1 MCMSDI
7 KLIIGLGNPDPE
19 YGNTYHNVGHQFIL
33 FLIKNQ
39 KLCAPN
45 STAVL
50 CAIKL
55 LKTDAYMNES
65 GACVKTALKKYKL
78 KPDQAMVAHDDS
90 DIMLGAYKMSFARN
104 AGGHRGVQNII
115 DYLKTNKFWRL
126 RIGIRPASAFP
137 ASAGKPAKK
146 WIKAE
151 KLVLKKISPADQ
163 KKLQTVFK
171 EVMEEL

>member
-1 MCMSDI
+1 MNGI

-19 YGNTYHNVGHQFIL
+19 YIATYHNVGHQFIL

-39 KLCAPN
+39 EMCAPDN
-45 STAVL
+45 TSAL
-50 CAIKL
+50 CTIKL

-65 GACVKTALKKYKL
+65 GACVKTALKKYTL
-78 KPDQAMVAHDDS
+78 KPDQAMVVHDDS
-90 DIMLGAYKMSFARN
+90 DIVIGAYKLSFARN

-126 RIGIRPASAFP
+126 RIGIRPASAFH
-137 ASAGKPAKK
+137 AMAGKPVKK

-151 KLVLKKISPADQ
+151 KLVLKKISPADK
-163 KKLQTVFK
+163 KKLQGVFK
-171 EVMEEL
+171 KMMKVL